1 MITLSNKN
9 LFSCIF
15 FSFFFFFFFFA
26 VWNFDYPTK
35 NKLKMRK
42 SEERTM
48 LIYSTFF
55 FFLSSFISC
64 IRILPREYHMKF
76 RIGRMKCYRYPRWN
90 LFDELL
96 VAFSPFFPVCGFH
109 LWPHIFS
116 RERAHHWRSGL
127 NVAYVSE

>member
-15 FSFFFFFFFFA
+15 FSFFLFFFSNMKL
-26 VWNFDYPTK
+26 WLS
-35 NKLKMRK
+35 NKEQTENEKKWGENYANLF
-42 SEERTM
+42 
-48 LIYSTFF
+48 YF